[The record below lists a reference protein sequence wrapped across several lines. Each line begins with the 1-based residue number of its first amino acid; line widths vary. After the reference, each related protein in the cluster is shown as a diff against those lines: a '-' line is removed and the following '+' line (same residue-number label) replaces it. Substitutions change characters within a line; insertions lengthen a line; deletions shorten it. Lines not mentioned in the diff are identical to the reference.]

1 MQKLEKEN
9 KWIQAEVCFFGMKDT
24 DYDFS
29 TLDPKGEYEK
39 LSKLKE
45 DNAVLKRKVNMK
57 VEYECAPTRH
67 LAVQCP
73 DCESWFHGFD
83 IIEGDCTYS
92 YQLRG
97 AKCKCPKCGSEFKTD
112 YESNIEE
119 SGELPAFYD
128 NCLKQKVTWE

>member
-1 MQKLEKEN
+1 MSSWWNQDL
-9 KWIQAEVCFFGMKDT
+9 VDT
-24 DYDFS
+24 
-29 TLDPKGEYEK
+29 K
-39 LSKLKE
+39 
-45 DNAVLKRKVNMK
+45 KVNVK
-57 VEYECAPTRH
+57 VEYECTPIRH

-73 DCESWFHGFD
+73 DCEFWFHGFD

-119 SGELPAFYD
+119 SGEFPAFYD